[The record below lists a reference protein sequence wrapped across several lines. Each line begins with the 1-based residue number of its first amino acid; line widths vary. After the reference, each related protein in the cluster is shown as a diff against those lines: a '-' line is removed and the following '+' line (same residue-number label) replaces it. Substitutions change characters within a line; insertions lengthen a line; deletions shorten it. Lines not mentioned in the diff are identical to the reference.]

1 MELVSSLAF
10 AAREGKS
17 ISHVLLE
24 EPETSSARL
33 TLSLLVKAP

>member
-33 TLSLLVKAP
+33 TLSLLFKAP